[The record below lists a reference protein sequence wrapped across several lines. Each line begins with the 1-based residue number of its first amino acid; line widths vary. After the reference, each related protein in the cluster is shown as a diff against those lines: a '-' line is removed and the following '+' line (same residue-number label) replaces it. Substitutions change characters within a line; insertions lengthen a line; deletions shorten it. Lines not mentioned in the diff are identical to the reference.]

1 MITVFYDGACSLCAR
16 EIGYYRR
23 IAPAGVF
30 VWQDITESAESLARE
45 GVSLAQGLRLL
56 HVKDNAG
63 RLHIGVDAFIVIW
76 KALRRWRLLALV
88 VDLPIVH
95 PIANYAYRAFA
106 TWRFARL
113 EHCQLAMRND

>member
-16 EIGYYRR
+16 EIDYYRR

-56 HVKDNAG
+56 HVKDDAG
-63 RLHIGVDAFIVIW
+63 RLHVGVDAFIVIW

-88 VDLPIVH
+88 VDLPIIH
-95 PIANYAYRAFA
+95 PLASYAYRAFA